1 MDSNNQIES
10 CLSRKSSEGK
20 PQIFTT

>member
-20 PQIFTT
+20 PQIF